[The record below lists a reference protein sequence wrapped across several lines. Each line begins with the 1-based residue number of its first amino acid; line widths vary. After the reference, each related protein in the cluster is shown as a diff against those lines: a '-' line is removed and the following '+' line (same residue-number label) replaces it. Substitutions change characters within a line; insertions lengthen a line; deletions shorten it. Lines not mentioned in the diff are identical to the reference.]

1 MIYAFHGGMSCYIT
15 STWCNLMQIKHMKE
29 RMETFSPASWSL
41 FLNGGYLWP
50 LLHLHSSCFLRKD
63 CKRSWASSVLGVLVA
78 APDRLPG
85 RISHPREWHRLSS
98 SWFMSFMPCSE
109 LCWGWEATGC
119 QTSWLYGPREWSIHT
134 GHDIIKCLILYYL
147 IGEGIMKKKKKERLM
162 SLGSGGRKCIM
173 EVFC

>member
-29 RMETFSPASWSL
+29 RMETFFPASWSL

-50 LLHLHSSCFLRKD
+50 LLHLHCSCFLRKD
-63 CKRSWASSVLGVLVA
+63 CRRSWASSVLGVLVA

-85 RISHPREWHRLSS
+85 RISHTRGWHRLSS

-109 LCWGWEATGC
+109 LCRGWEATGC
-119 QTSWLYGPREWSIHT
+119 QTSWLYGPQEWSIHT

-147 IGEGIMKKKKKERLM
+147 IGEGIRKKKKKKREID
-162 SLGSGGRKCIM
+162 GFGIWW
-173 EVFC
+173 